1 MCTIIFTYQALLVLL
16 LILVEPHSV
25 YNHIHIS
32 SIASAFTYISGA
44 TQCVLSYSHINPI
57 LFLMPSSPPAHPQ

>member
-25 YNHIHIS
+25 YYHIHIS

-44 TQCVLSYSHINPI
+44 TQCVQSYSHIK
-57 LFLMPSSPPAHPQ
+57 HC